1 MSNGNGPEL
10 SKQDQDSLKWIS
22 EHYLRSLYTLIDSNR
37 VYLNQGITWSI
48 GIISAV
54 FIFGL
59 TYISPLQ
66 DVRGSDGRP
75 SERSAGAILENIT
88 DADVLLLTAV
98 LAVAF
103 AFVSNFMS
111 RSIKG
116 YLNLVRYAAL
126 YSRTVSLAS
135 GKTAQTPDNVRTL
148 VSYIDTYDVEFRPP
162 LLLRQTVVKM
172 LTELG
177 YGLFFG
183 ILSLLLAG
191 AVVIWTT
198 AQTTVCGALF
208 WLLFCSGPVWLVIEL
223 LFLRFVSRYFS
234 YAGAAPKGWPDAEK
248 LR

>member
-1 MSNGNGPEL
+1 MANGNGTTL

-22 EHYLRSLYTLIDSNR
+22 EHYLRSLYTLLDSNR

-66 DVRGSDGRP
+66 DVRGPAGQ
-75 SERSAGAILENIT
+75 RSAAAILDNIT
-88 DADVLLLTAV
+88 DADILLLTAV

-116 YLNLVRYAAL
+116 YLNLVRYATL

-135 GKTAQTPDNVRTL
+135 GKIAQTPDNVRSL
-148 VSYIDTYDVEFRPP
+148 VNDIDTYDVAFRPP
-162 LLLRQTVVKM
+162 RKLGQTIFKM
-172 LTELG
+172 MTELG

-183 ILSLLLAG
+183 ILTVLLAG
-191 AVVIWTT
+191 AAVIWTM
-198 AQTTVCGALF
+198 AQTTVCGAYF
-208 WLLFCSGPVWLVIEL
+208 WLLVCSGPVWLVIEL

-234 YAGAAPKGWPDAEK
+234 YAPNAPRGWPEAEK